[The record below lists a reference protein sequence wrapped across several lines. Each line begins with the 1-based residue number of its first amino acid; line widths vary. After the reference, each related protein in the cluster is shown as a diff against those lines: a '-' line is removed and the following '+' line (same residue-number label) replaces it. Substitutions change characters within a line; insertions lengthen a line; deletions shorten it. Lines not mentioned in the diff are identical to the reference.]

1 MFELSDKAKKLQ
13 AQLHE
18 FMDAHI
24 YPNEHKHH
32 EQVEQAENRWAPV
45 PIVEELKVKAKAAGL
60 WNLFLPDS
68 EFGAGLTNYEY
79 AHLCEVMGRS
89 AMAPEV
95 FNCSAPDTGNMETI
109 ARYGNKEQQDKWLKP
124 LLDGEIRSCFSMT
137 EPDVASSDATN
148 IACEIR
154 REGDEYVINGRKWWS
169 SGAMTTTSKIA
180 IVMGK
185 TDPGAEKH
193 KQQSMILVPLD
204 TPGVKMIR
212 PLTVFGYDH
221 APHGHAEIQ
230 YDNVRVPVDNILL
243 GEGRGFEIAQGR
255 LGPGRI
261 HHCMRT
267 IGVAERALELMCK
280 RANAREAF
288 GKPLSSFDSIRKDI
302 ARSRMEIE
310 QARLMTLK
318 AAHMMDTVGNKVAR
332 QEIAMI
338 KVIAPSMA
346 LKVLDRAIQVHGG
359 AGVSQDTFLAE
370 AWAKVRTL
378 RLADG
383 PDEVH
388 LDSVAKIELRKY
400 HHGHSHASVYE
411 DRMMVNPLFDMTGKV
426 ALITGSTK
434 GIGRSIAEEMAR
446 LGAKVVISSRKADAC
461 EQVANDLKEQ
471 GYEAIAI
478 PCHVGKKEDLQNLVD
493 KTNEAWGSIDV
504 LVCNAATNPVYG
516 TTAEMTDEA
525 WDKIMDTN
533 VKGTFWLTNMVLPQM
548 AEKGEGAVVLLSSI
562 AGIRGNTT
570 IGTYGVSKAAEAALA
585 RNLAVE
591 WGPKGIRVNSIA
603 PGLIKT
609 DFAKALWEDPVR
621 VKRAEDKTPL
631 RRIGDPVDIAGLAV
645 FLSTKAS
652 AYVTGQVI
660 VADGGE
666 TIC

>member
-1 MFELSDKAKKLQ
+1 
-13 AQLHE
+13 
-18 FMDAHI
+18 
-24 YPNEHKHH
+24 
-32 EQVEQAENRWAPV
+32 
-45 PIVEELKVKAKAAGL
+45 
-60 WNLFLPDS
+60 
-68 EFGAGLTNYEY
+68 
-79 AHLCEVMGRS
+79 
-89 AMAPEV
+89 
-95 FNCSAPDTGNMETI
+95 
-109 ARYGNKEQQDKWLKP
+109 
-124 LLDGEIRSCFSMT
+124 
-137 EPDVASSDATN
+137 
-148 IACEIR
+148 
-154 REGDEYVINGRKWWS
+154 
-169 SGAMTTTSKIA
+169 
-180 IVMGK
+180 
-185 TDPGAEKH
+185 
-193 KQQSMILVPLD
+193 
-204 TPGVKMIR
+204 
-212 PLTVFGYDH
+212 
-221 APHGHAEIQ
+221 
-230 YDNVRVPVDNILL
+230 
-243 GEGRGFEIAQGR
+243 
-255 LGPGRI
+255 
-261 HHCMRT
+261 
-267 IGVAERALELMCK
+267 
-280 RANAREAF
+280 
-288 GKPLSSFDSIRKDI
+288 
-302 ARSRMEIE
+302 
-310 QARLMTLK
+310 
-318 AAHMMDTVGNKVAR
+318 
-332 QEIAMI
+332 
-338 KVIAPSMA
+338 
-346 LKVLDRAIQVHGG
+346 
-359 AGVSQDTFLAE
+359 
-370 AWAKVRTL
+370 
-378 RLADG
+378 
-383 PDEVH
+383 
-388 LDSVAKIELRKY
+388 
-400 HHGHSHASVYE
+400 
-411 DRMMVNPLFDMTGKV
+411 MMVNPLFDMTGKV

-461 EQVANDLKEQ
+461 EQVANELKEQ

-548 AEKGEGAVVLLSSI
+548 AGKGEGAVVLLSSI

-591 WGPKGIRVNSIA
+591 WGPKGVRVNSIA